1 MEDIIMK
8 SLIECLSS
16 IPDYRVGNAVEH
28 KLIDIMA
35 IAILGTICCADTWTD
50 IEDFGEAKK
59 EWLSTFLEL
68 PNGIPSHN
76 TFGRVFANIDPEA
89 FHNAFI
95 EWVSGT
101 TDLIK
106 GQVISI
112 DGKTVRRS
120 HDRKNNKPAIH
131 VVSAWA
137 NENKL
142 VLGQKKVDGKTNEI
156 TAIPAL
162 LKLLDVSGCII
173 SIDAMGTQK
182 EIADTIVK
190 SNADYIL
197 ALKENQKTLH
207 DDVELYFKEEILTKP
222 KKDLKKE
229 GKYHVTYDKSH
240 GRIEKREYFIE
251 RDIQWLSQKNSWKK
265 LSSIGMVVCQITEGE
280 KHSKENRYYINSL
293 ECNAE
298 EFAKYQRSHWGI
310 ENSLHWVLDV
320 AFREDDSRVRKDHSP
335 ENLSILRH
343 MTLNLLKQEKT
354 LKRGIKGKRLKCGWD
369 NDYLFKVL
377 GIDTNLDT

>member
-1 MEDIIMK
+1 MK
-8 SLIECLSS
+8 SLVKCLNS

-28 KLIDIMA
+28 KLIDIMV

-50 IEDFGEAKK
+50 IANFGEAKK

-68 PNGIPSHN
+68 PNGIPSHD
-76 TFGRVFANIDPEA
+76 TFSRVFSKINPEA

-95 EWVSGT
+95 EWVSEISEI
-101 TDLIK
+101 IK

-120 HDRKNNKPAIH
+120 HDKKNGKSAIH
-131 VVSAWA
+131 IVSAWA

-142 VLGQKKVDGKTNEI
+142 VLGQKKVDEKSNEI
-156 TAIPAL
+156 TAIPEL
-162 LKLLDVSGCII
+162 LKILDVKGCII

-182 EIADTIVK
+182 GIAKTIIK
-190 SNADYIL
+190 CEADYIL
-197 ALKENQKTLH
+197 ALKQNQKTLH
-207 DDVELYFKEEILTKP
+207 DDVELYFEKEILTKTN
-222 KKDLKKE
+222 KELEKE
-229 GKYHVTYDKSH
+229 GKYQITYDKSH
-240 GRIEKREYFIE
+240 GRIEKREYYIE
-251 RDIQWLSQKNSWKK
+251 NDIEWLSQKNDWKN
-265 LSSIGMVVCQITEGE
+265 LSSIGMVISEVTEGE
-280 KHSKENRYYINSL
+280 KHSIERRYYISSL
-293 ECNAE
+293 NCNAE

-320 AFREDDSRVRKDHSP
+320 SFREDDSRVRKDNAP

-369 NDYLFKVL
+369 KDYLLKVL
-377 GIDTNLDT
+377 GIEVEETI

>member
-1 MEDIIMK
+1 MK
-8 SLIECLSS
+8 SLIQCLSS
-16 IPDYRVGNAVEH
+16 IPDYRSGNAVDH

-50 IEDFGEAKK
+50 IEDFGESKK

-68 PNGIPSHN
+68 PNGIPSHD
-76 TFGRVFANIDPEA
+76 TFGRVFANIDPQA

-95 EWVSGT
+95 EWVSEIT
-101 TDLIK
+101 HLLK
-106 GQVISI
+106 GQVVSI

-120 HDRKNNKPAIH
+120 HDKKNNKSAIH

-142 VLGQKKVDGKTNEI
+142 VLGQIKVDEKSNEI
-156 TAIPAL
+156 TAIPEL
-162 LKLLDVSGCII
+162 LKLLDVNGCII
-173 SIDAMGTQK
+173 TIDAMGTQK
-182 EIADTIVK
+182 EIAKTIIECD
-190 SNADYIL
+190 ADYVL
-197 ALKENQKTLH
+197 ALKENHKTLH
-207 DDVELYFKEEILTKP
+207 DDVELYFKEEILTKS
-222 KKDLKKE
+222 KKDLKEK
-229 GKYHVTYDKSH
+229 GNYHVTYDKSH
-240 GRIEKREYFIE
+240 GRIEKREYYIE
-251 RDIQWLSQKNSWKK
+251 KDIHWLSQKGQWEK
-265 LSSIGMVVCQITEGE
+265 LSSIGMVICEITEGE
-280 KHSKENRYYINSL
+280 KHTKDSRFYINSI

-298 EFAKYQRSHWGI
+298 EFARYQRSHWGI

-320 AFREDDSRVRKDHSP
+320 AFREDDSRVRKDNAP

-377 GIDTNLDT
+377 GIDDDLSI